1 MHNYLCVS
9 LTNCE
14 EVKAL
19 SGVRTT
25 VEKTLKEYTRRKKA
39 KKLLN
44 LEGKID
50 LSFTLE
56 EFIARRK
63 KDSPHR

>member
-1 MHNYLCVS
+1 

-19 SGVRTT
+19 SGVRTKKE
-25 VEKTLKEYTRRKKA
+25 VVKKTLKEYTRRKKA

-63 KDSPHR
+63 KDVPHR